1 MLPRGIRARVRCEFP
16 TPATFAAAI
25 VIRAQNASCMSVGR
39 GAGCAVT
46 AKVRVAHDAGI
57 IFPHF
62 LWDADTVRG
71 GCCSPGTCWLF
82 VMGLVAL
89 VFGVLPV
96 CAVAAEQAGV
106 KVTAIDIRGNKR
118 IELPAIAGR
127 LTLKSGDPY
136 TPENVR
142 GQIKILYETGFF
154 EEVQVETESGTG
166 GMALT
171 FLVREKPFITEIVFD
186 GNKALS
192 DDKLKEKITIKSQAF
207 LDQPQAKESAEK
219 IRLAYQ
225 GDGYF
230 NCGVIPVVQTLDKD
244 RKRLTFFIKEGEKAR
259 VRTVHFDGLHA
270 ATKDEMF
277 KVMSTREWIP
287 WYGLITQLK
296 LPSLVSDAG
305 VLKREEMN
313 NDIERVKEVL
323 LNKGYLNVRVG
334 LPTAE
339 LDDEKKWFVV
349 TYPVMEG
356 EPFTIGEIGFRGNT
370 VFEDPE
376 LRQGLKMKEGEIFQR
391 QKLRDEI
398 TRLNDLYGG
407 RGYSFADVSPN
418 VIPNTEERTASVVLT
433 IKEGEM
439 MRVRQINISGN
450 EKTKDNVVRREIRI
464 DEQDVINTPALKRSF
479 QRLNNLNFFETVEI
493 LPAQVGVDKVDLNV
507 RVKEKPTGQFSVG
520 GGFSTLDRLVAIADI
535 TEGNLGGNGW
545 MGRIRGQLGQQRTI
559 GLITFRNPYVNDSL
573 TSMQL
578 DVYRTATNYISWF
591 ETKTGASVTLGRYL
605 SEYTSGSVS
614 LFAEELNFKNPRPG
628 ICPDR
633 FPLVCSQLGNQSTTG
648 FRTSFSR
655 DTRDVFMDPRTG
667 WRATVGFDLGTP
679 YLGGSNNF
687 YKYYMDVIH
696 YTPLPFDTRFS
707 VRARY
712 GAAVG
717 VENSPIPLTERFYVG
732 GINTMRGFVFGRAGP
747 VTDSNSLL
755 GASKQLIFNNDF
767 IFTISADAKLN
778 GVIFFDY
785 GKGFND
791 DEPLSSKLRKTVG
804 LEGRWISPF
813 GPLRAAYGINL
824 DPNPGERKGVFEFTI
839 GTLF

>member
-1 MLPRGIRARVRCEFP
+1 MALG
-16 TPATFAAAI
+16 
-25 VIRAQNASCMSVGR
+25 
-39 GAGCAVT
+39 
-46 AKVRVAHDAGI
+46 
-57 IFPHF
+57 
-62 LWDADTVRG
+62 
-71 GCCSPGTCWLF
+71 
-82 VMGLVAL
+82 AL
-89 VFGVLPV
+89 VGGLLPML
-96 CAVAAEQAGV
+96 AIAAEQAGV
-106 KVTAIDIRGNKR
+106 KVTAIEIRGNKR
-118 IELPAIAGR
+118 IELPAIIGR
-127 LTLKSGDPY
+127 LTLKPGDPY
-136 TPENVR
+136 TPENIR

-154 EEVQVETESGTG
+154 EDVQMETQSGAG
-166 GMALT
+166 GVILV

-192 DDKLKEKITIKSQAF
+192 DEKLKEKITIKSQSF
-207 LDQPQAKESAEK
+207 LDQPQAKDSAEK

-230 NCGVIPVVQTLDKD
+230 NCKVIPVVQTLDED
-244 RKRLTFFIKEGEKAR
+244 RKRLTFLIIEGEKAR
-259 VRTVHFDGLHA
+259 VRTVNFDGLHA
-270 ATKDEMF
+270 ATKEEMF
-277 KVMSTREWIP
+277 KVMATREWIP

-296 LPSLVSDAG
+296 VPSALSDAG

-313 NDIERVKEVL
+313 TDVERIKEVL

-334 LPTAE
+334 LPTVE
-339 LDDEKKWFVV
+339 LSDEKKWFVV

-391 QKLRDEI
+391 QKLRDEV
-398 TRLNDLYGG
+398 TRLNDLYGS

-418 VIPNTEERTASVVLT
+418 VIPNTAERTASIILT

-439 MRVRQINISGN
+439 MRIRQINIHGN
-450 EKTKDNVVRREIRI
+450 EKTKDNVIRREIRV
-464 DEQDVINTPALKRSF
+464 DEQDVIDTPALKRSF

-520 GGFSTLDRLVAIADI
+520 GGFSTLDQVVAIADI

-545 MGRIRGQLGQQRTI
+545 MGRIRGQLGARRQI
-559 GLITFRNPYVNDSL
+559 GLVTFRNPYVNDSL
-573 TSMQL
+573 TSLQL
-578 DVYRTATNYISWF
+578 DVYRTATNYITYF
-591 ETKTGASVTLGRYL
+591 ETKTGASMTLGRYL

-614 LFAEELNFKNPRPG
+614 LFAEELNFKNPAVD
-628 ICPDR
+628 ICPNR
-633 FPLVCSQLGNQSTTG
+633 FPLVCSQLGTQSTTG
-648 FRTSFSR
+648 FRTTLAR
-655 DTRDVFMDPRTG
+655 DTRDYFMDPRNG
-667 WRATVGFDLGTP
+667 WRAAVGFDLGTP

-687 YKYYMDVIH
+687 YKYHLDVIK
-696 YTPLPFDTRFS
+696 YVPLPLDMRFAI
-707 VRARY
+707 RARY

-717 VENSPIPLTERFYVG
+717 IQGEPIPLTERYFVG
-732 GINTMRGFVFGRAGP
+732 GINTIRGFKFGRAGP
-747 VTDSNSLL
+747 VTTSNSLL
-755 GASKQLIFNNDF
+755 GATKQLIFNNDL

-785 GKGFND
+785 GKGFD
-791 DEPLSSKLRKTVG
+791 DNEEISTKLRKTVG

-824 DPNPGERKGVFEFTI
+824 DPRPGEAKGAFEFTI